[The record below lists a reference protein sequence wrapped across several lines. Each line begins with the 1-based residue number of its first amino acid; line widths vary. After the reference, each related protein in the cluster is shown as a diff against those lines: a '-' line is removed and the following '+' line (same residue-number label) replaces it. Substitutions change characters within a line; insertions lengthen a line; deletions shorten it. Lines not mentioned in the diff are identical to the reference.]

1 MCSGKC
7 RETDGKGKKYSKPK
21 FLLSSLISKRREN
34 RRNKGASIFLDAILT
49 NSILSVQNEVNIQKK
64 KKVSTSCSRITK
76 TKELNLSKEQD
87 EELERICGMNS
98 FFQELSRIKITNT
111 HESKNIKNNTTE
123 QFDYDSDAEINEM
136 VTNFIENGFVEL

>member
-87 EELERICGMNS
+87 EEHNR
-98 FFQELSRIKITNT
+98 T
-111 HESKNIKNNTTE
+111 
-123 QFDYDSDAEINEM
+123 
-136 VTNFIENGFVEL
+136 V

>member
-7 RETDGKGKKYSKPK
+7 RETDGKGKKYTKPK

-34 RRNKGASIFLDAILT
+34 RRNKGTSVFLVAILT
-49 NSILSVQNEVNIQKK
+49 NSIISIQNEVKNTQKK
-64 KKVSTSCSRITK
+64 KELHTRCPRVFKN
-76 TKELNLSKEQD
+76 KEFSLSKEQD
-87 EELERICGMNS
+87 DELEKICGMNS

-111 HESKNIKNNTTE
+111 RDTIANNNTQ

-136 VTNFIENGFVEL
+136 VNNFIENGLVEL